1 MFMMQKIS
9 PLLAVVQSEQVSALS
24 DLIQSLTEEE
34 RELLRLRFL
43 AEMSFPE
50 IAYCL
55 HRNEDAVKK
64 SIYLTGWSVESL
76 S

>member
-1 MFMMQKIS
+1 MQKIS
-9 PLLAVVQSEQVSALS
+9 PLLAVIQAEQIITLS
-24 DLIQSLTEEE
+24 NLIQSLMEEE

-64 SIYLTGWSVESL
+64 SDGQ
-76 S
+76 